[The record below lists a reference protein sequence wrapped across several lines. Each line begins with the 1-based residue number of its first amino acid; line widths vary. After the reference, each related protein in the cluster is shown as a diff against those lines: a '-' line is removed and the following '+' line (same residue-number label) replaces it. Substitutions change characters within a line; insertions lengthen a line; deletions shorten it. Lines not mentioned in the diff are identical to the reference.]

1 VPTVSRMLAWGV
13 ALRLLL
19 DASLV
24 LHVSEMYA
32 YAGFRLDLDMARLIE
47 SWLAYLV
54 ILLAAPKQLRRP
66 SDLLVLMLLFG
77 MAAPAGSLYALMDLD
92 PRHFLLL
99 NAAIWVVLLTRTC
112 PIFSV
117 AMVRGGALIAIGL
130 LLAMALVTTV
140 WMIQA
145 GALSR
150 FNLRFD
156 RVYEV
161 RRAVPAELGRPP
173 LTYLVIWCVK
183 VVGPG
188 LLAICLWRRRYSAAV
203 CIFALQ
209 VLWYGL
215 TSHKAV
221 LFYPLYAV
229 FLWAWFRS
237 RSSLWIVPAAI
248 AGVVAVSL
256 ALALASLDTWAASLF
271 IRRSL
276 LVVARTV
283 FQWMEFFEP
292 EPMLLWSYSFG
303 AAFVEY
309 PYELNPARV
318 VGESLGTASHVNTS
332 FIGSGYAQAGVL
344 GLLMYAVLVGLI
356 LRIID
361 SVASRGIPVWV
372 ATAVMIVP
380 MESLLLA
387 SDLPTALL
395 SHGVAFG
402 LLVLLLLRSN
412 GGDRARGASLRPLSE
427 CLVGEGANPA
437 ARGSSGGLVH
447 ENRGVGGG
455 PEPGDLRLRR
465 PGRGRSGSRA

>member
-1 VPTVSRMLAWGV
+1 MIPCTESTAAKVPAVGPSALVPTVSRLLAWGV

-19 DASLV
+19 DTSLV
-24 LHVSEMYA
+24 LHVSKLYSH
-32 YAGFRLDLDMARLIE
+32 AGFQLETDAVCYLE
-47 SWLAYLV
+47 SWLVYLV
-54 ILLAAPKQLRRP
+54 ALVVAPKRLRRP
-66 SDLLVLMLLFG
+66 SDLLVLLLLFG
-77 MAAPAGSLYALMDLD
+77 MVLPAGSLYGLLDLD
-92 PRHFLLL
+92 RRHFLLL
-99 NAAIWVVLLTRTC
+99 NVAVWIVFLIRTG
-112 PIFSV
+112 PIV
-117 AMVRGGALIAIGL
+117 PIRTVRGGPLIAVTL
-130 LLAMALVTTV
+130 LLSMALVTTV

-145 GALSR
+145 GALSQ

-161 RRAVPAELGRPP
+161 RRALPAELGRPP

-183 VVGPG
+183 VVGPS

-209 VLWYGL
+209 VLWFGL
-215 TSHKAV
+215 TSHKSV
-221 LFYPLYAV
+221 LFYPMYVA

-248 AGVVAVSL
+248 AGVVAASL

-276 LVVARTV
+276 LVVAQTV
-283 FQWMEFFEP
+283 FQWMEFFEG

-303 AAFVEY
+303 AAFFDY
-309 PYELNPARV
+309 PHELNPARV
-318 VGESLGTASHVNTS
+318 VGESLGTAAHVNTS
-332 FIGSGYAQAGVL
+332 FIGSGYAQAGL
-344 GLLMYAVLVGLI
+344 IGLLMYAVFVGLI
-356 LRIID
+356 LRLID
-361 SVASRGIPVWV
+361 SIASRGIPAWV

-402 LLVLLLLRSN
+402 LLVLLLLRS
-412 GGDRARGASLRPLSE
+412 
-427 CLVGEGANPA
+427 
-437 ARGSSGGLVH
+437 
-447 ENRGVGGG
+447 RGVGWIGG
-455 PEPGDLRLRR
+455 SALPELGSDPERVRTTPTERR
-465 PGRGRSGSRA
+465 A